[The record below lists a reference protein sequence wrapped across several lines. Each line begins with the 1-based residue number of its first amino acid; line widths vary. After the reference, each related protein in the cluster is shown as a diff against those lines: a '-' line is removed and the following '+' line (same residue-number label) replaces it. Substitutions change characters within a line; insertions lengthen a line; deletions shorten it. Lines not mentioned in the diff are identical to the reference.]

1 MYTQNLLILCIS
13 IPCGFELITQVQNSV
28 HTLKKQQYLLNSPI
42 GQNKL
47 SYLVKTTDFSY
58 AFTNSAAIMFYYPF
72 FIRYNVNGELQINLM
87 KHFIAFYGFF
97 LRSVIKTP
105 VMRHIGNQSAITG
118 PIITMRKDQ
127 IVTKAMWV
135 NSV

>member
-1 MYTQNLLILCIS
+1 
-13 IPCGFELITQVQNSV
+13 
-28 HTLKKQQYLLNSPI
+28 
-42 GQNKL
+42 
-47 SYLVKTTDFSY
+47 
-58 AFTNSAAIMFYYPF
+58 MFYYPF

-97 LRSVIKTP
+97 FKSVIKTP